1 MGSKKDSGDIV
12 AGCIALAAILLL
24 VLAVFV
30 GLVGGAV
37 AGLYYMQLALQ
48 AGAVFKASLW
58 GALSFGCLSFLLA
71 WGVNFLKGA

>member
-1 MGSKKDSGDIV
+1 MGKNEDGKDIA
-12 AGCIALAAILLL
+12 AGCIVLVAIILL
-24 VLAVFV
+24 VLALFV

-58 GALSFGCLSFLLA
+58 GALGVGCLGFLLA
-71 WGVNFLKGA
+71 WVVNFLGGS